1 MISQGN
7 SRACVGAPGRRA
19 PRAFTLI
26 EVLIVVA
33 IIGIAGAIVVPQMLQ
48 VGTMQIQAA
57 ARMVIA
63 DIIYAQGEAATQ
75 GATRRVVFDVANNRY
90 TLTDGNGTALQ
101 SSWRMGNT
109 TDSSFMVS
117 FNQDSRFRGCTLTT
131 AGFNGS
137 ATLEFDALGAPID
150 GGTVEI
156 TAAGQTFRITVAPF
170 TGRVTVAP
178 VTGG

>member
-1 MISQGN
+1 MQTTPCRPRQT
-7 SRACVGAPGRRA
+7 RARA
-19 PRAFTLI
+19 RQSSGAFTLV

-57 ARMVIA
+57 SRMVIA
-63 DIIYAQGEAATQ
+63 DIIYAQGEAAAQ
-75 GATRRVVFDVANNRY
+75 GAIRRVVFDVTNNAY

-101 SSWRMGNT
+101 NSWRMGNT
-109 TDSSFMVS
+109 SSRNYTIS

-131 AGFNGS
+131 AAFNGS
-137 ATLEFDALGAPID
+137 ATLEFDALGAPVD
-150 GGTVEI
+150 GGTVDL
-156 TAAGQTFRITVAPF
+156 TAAGQRFRITVSPF
-170 TGRVTVAP
+170 TGKVSVAP